1 MKRLLRTEERMTEN
15 ISWKLRIE
23 HLGFCHLW
31 LSWSQGNIHF
41 DPITNISPGDLV
53 ILLGSTPKRINDTA
67 QAISE
72 GKNPVVVAAQ
82 EIIDWLRTYGD
93 FQGYADKGTYKGI
106 TISLTPYE
114 PFPAWVWPE
123 GLERIRAGIRHPRS
137 VLKKILAKQSM
148 PKSMPRVAQLRFPS
162 GATLVHANLS
172 LHRLQQKSWLE
183 SFTQQCSSIDWL
195 IAGVDYKQAP
205 SFTQN
210 LSFFDSPL
218 ILVTDLLSDSR
229 KEVGLPTQWLTPVV
243 DSLLD
248 QFREKNTQKLAFVF
262 APHASFR
269 FNNTNVQAI
278 QETK

>member
-1 MKRLLRTEERMTEN
+1 MTEN

-23 HLGFCHLW
+23 HQGYCHLW
-31 LSWSQGNIHF
+31 LSWPQGNIHF
-41 DPITNISPGDLV
+41 DPTTDIETDDLV
-53 ILLGSTPKRINDTA
+53 ILLAPTPERISDTA
-67 QAISE
+67 KAISA
-72 GKNPVVVAAQ
+72 GKKPVVVAAQ
-82 EIIDWLRTYGD
+82 EIIDWLRAFGD
-93 FQGYADKGTYKGI
+93 FPGYADKCTYKNI
-106 TISLTPYE
+106 TVSLTPYE

-137 VLKKILAKQSM
+137 VLKKIITKRSM
-148 PKSMPRVAQLRFPS
+148 PHSMPRVAELTFPS
-162 GATLVHANLS
+162 GAKLVHANLS
-172 LHRLQQKSWLE
+172 LHRLQQESWLK
-183 SFTQQCSSIDWL
+183 SYAQQCSSVDWL
-195 IAGVDYKQAP
+195 IAGVDHKQAS

-248 QFREKNTQKLAFVF
+248 HFQENNTQQLAFVF

-269 FNNTNVQAI
+269 FNNTNVQAT
-278 QETK
+278 QEIK

>member
-1 MKRLLRTEERMTEN
+1 MTDN

-23 HLGFCHLW
+23 HQGYCHLW
-31 LSWSQGNIHF
+31 LSWAQGNIHF
-41 DPITNISPGDLV
+41 DPIKNIETEDLV
-53 ILLGSTPKRINDTA
+53 ILLAPDPSRINDTA

-72 GKNPVVVAAQ
+72 GKKPVVVASQ
-82 EIIDWLRTYGD
+82 EIIDWLRSFGE
-93 FQGYADKGTYKGI
+93 FQGYADKGTYKDI
-106 TISLTPYE
+106 SISLTPYE

-123 GLERIRAGIRHPRS
+123 GVERIRAGIRHPRS
-137 VLKKILAKQSM
+137 AFKKILAKHSM
-148 PKSMPRVAQLRFPS
+148 PKSMPRVAQLTFPS
-162 GATLVHANLS
+162 GAKLVHANLA
-172 LHRLQQKSWLE
+172 LHRLQQESWFQ
-183 SFTQQCSSIDWL
+183 SYTQQCTSIDWL
-195 IAGVDYKQAP
+195 IAGVDHKQISA
-205 SFTQN
+205 FTQN

-248 QFREKNTQKLAFVF
+248 NFRENDTKQLAFVF

-269 FNNTNVQAI
+269 FNNTNVQAT

>member
-1 MKRLLRTEERMTEN
+1 MAES

-23 HLGFCHLW
+23 HQGYCHLW
-31 LSWSQGNIHF
+31 LNWSQGNIHF
-41 DPITNISPGDLV
+41 DPTDDIETGDLV
-53 ILLGSTPKRINDTA
+53 ILLASAPERINDTA
-67 QAISE
+67 KAISE
-72 GKNPVVVAAQ
+72 GKKPVVVAAQ
-82 EIIDWLRTYGD
+82 EIIDWLRSFGD
-93 FQGYADKGTYKGI
+93 FQGHADKGTYKNI
-106 TISLTPYE
+106 SISLTPYE

-123 GLERIRAGIRHPRS
+123 GLERLRAGIRHPRS
-137 VLKKILAKQSM
+137 ALKKILSKQSM
-148 PKSMPRVAQLRFPS
+148 PKSMPRVAHLTFPS

-172 LHRLQQKSWLE
+172 LHRLQQKSWLQ
-183 SFTQQCSSIDWL
+183 SYAQQCTSIDWL
-195 IAGVDYKQAP
+195 IAGVDYKQIS

-229 KEVGLPTQWLTPVV
+229 KEVGLPTQWLTPFV

-248 QFREKNTQKLAFVF
+248 YFRENNTKQLAFVF

-269 FNNTNVQAI
+269 FNNTNVQAT